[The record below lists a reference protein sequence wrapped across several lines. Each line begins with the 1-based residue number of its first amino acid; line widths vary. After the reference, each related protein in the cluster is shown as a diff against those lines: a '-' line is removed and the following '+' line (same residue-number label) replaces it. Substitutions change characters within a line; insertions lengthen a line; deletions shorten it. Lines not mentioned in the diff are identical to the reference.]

1 MINAE
6 WLYWGLGLFFAANA
20 VFAALQRDNPRRAG
34 AATFWG
40 LLGLCFCYST
50 FVVDKIAP
58 AWPLGVAVLVVG
70 GLGGLG
76 ALGNSEISTTTVA
89 ERESAATR
97 LGNRLFVP
105 AVLIPVVAL
114 VFATMVASVKVGGK
128 PLLATGTPALTGLGA
143 GVLFALAVAMVL
155 LRPAGPTGPGLA
167 LREGSRLAQ
176 SIGWALLLPQLIA
189 VLGLLF
195 DKAGVGKQV
204 GRIFTA
210 VLPHDSLLPAVL
222 LYCVGMAVFT
232 IVMGNAFAAFPVMTA
247 AIGWPVLVTQFHG
260 NAALVLAVG
269 MLCGFTGTLCTPMAA
284 NFNIVP
290 AILLEMK
297 DRYGPIKAQI
307 PTAVAILVCNI
318 AIMYLWGF

>member
-6 WLYWGLGLFFAANA
+6 WLYWGLGLFFIVVA
-20 VFAALQRDNPRRAG
+20 VFAAQQQDNPRRTG
-34 AATFWG
+34 AAAFWG
-40 LLGLCFCYST
+40 LLGMGFCYST
-50 FVVDKIAP
+50 FVVNKVAP
-58 AWPLGVAVLVVG
+58 AWPLGLTVVIVG
-70 GLGGLG
+70 LLGGLG
-76 ALGNSEISTTTVA
+76 ALGTAAMATTTVD
-89 ERESAATR
+89 ERETAATK

-105 AVLIPVVAL
+105 ALLIPIVAL
-114 VFATMVASVKVGGK
+114 IFATMVASVTVGGK
-128 PLLATGTPALTGLGA
+128 TLLANGTPALTGLGA
-143 GVLFALAVAMVL
+143 GVLVALVVAMAL
-155 LRPAGPTGPGLA
+155 LRPAGRTGPGVA

-210 VLPHDSLLPAVL
+210 ILPHDSLFAAVA
-222 LYCVGMAVFT
+222 LYGVGMAVFT

-247 AIGWPVLVTQFHG
+247 AIGWPVLVSQFHG
-260 NAALVLAVG
+260 NATLILAVG
-269 MLCGFTGTLCTPMAA
+269 MLCGFCGTLCTPMAA

-290 AILLEMK
+290 AVLLEMK

-307 PTAVAILVCNI
+307 PTAIAVLGCNI